1 MQTWPKG
8 VFLAWLL
15 YPKAFD
21 YEVIWDLGWMGLE
34 LYEKL
39 AENLMNESQE
49 FPGIHIQ
56 YATFVEIWINIA
68 CGNEWST

>member
-21 YEVIWDLGWMGLE
+21 YEVIWDLVWMGLE

-39 AENLMNESQE
+39 AENLMNEFQE

-56 YATFVEIWINIA
+56 YATFVEK
-68 CGNEWST
+68 